1 VYSLMGQGS
10 RIYRARPRHALP
22 RPLSLAQKRALVAL
36 VRGCPEMGDE
46 TDAAAVARISGLKS
60 NAAVLALEGLV
71 RRRLAVGHT
80 APTAWSPTMSGRGMA
95 KYVRASEPRTR
106 PVSES
111 RKRDD

>member
-1 VYSLMGQGS
+1 MS
-10 RIYRARPRHALP
+10 RMYRARPRHAMP

-36 VRGCPEMGDE
+36 VRACPDMGDE
-46 TDAAAVARISGLKS
+46 TDATLVARISGLKP

-80 APTAWSPTMSGRGMA
+80 DPVAWSPTMSGRGMA

-106 PVSES
+106 PAAES
-111 RKRDD
+111 RKQDD

>member
-1 VYSLMGQGS
+1 MS
-10 RIYRARPRHALP
+10 RMYRARPRHAMP

-36 VRGCPEMGDE
+36 VRVCPEMGE
-46 TDAAAVARISGLKS
+46 EADAGHVARVSGLKP

-80 APTAWSPTMSGRGMA
+80 DPAAWSPTMSGRGMA

-106 PVSES
+106 PAAPSP
-111 RKRDD
+111 RRDD

>member
-1 VYSLMGQGS
+1 M
-10 RIYRARPRHALP
+10 YRAQPRHALP

-36 VRGCPEMGDE
+36 VRACPEMGE
-46 TDAAAVARISGLKS
+46 EADAGAVARLSGLKP

-71 RRRLAVGHT
+71 RRRLAVAHT
-80 APTAWSPTMSGRGMA
+80 EPTAWSVTMTGRGMA
-95 KYVRASEPRTR
+95 KYVRAAEPRTR